1 MFGWYVPRAQATV
14 IVGVFALAAAGCG
27 DSTPARDATAGAEVE
42 GGADDKSSG
51 DSSGQVD
58 GRSDDQTT
66 PVDANDA
73 ANDAD
78 ASADVVVD
86 AAADASIADRSDD
99 GASADG
105 LPSFPRT
112 GLPLPDGVR
121 PPQKLLGEAATLTG
135 GRSISSCSHQDPGSG
150 DGHRWC
156 AFSVPAAEAMATEL
170 WVIDVTLAA
179 SGSIPTCDG
188 SSPSCLRLTTN
199 LWTEFPLIG
208 PGHPYAQ
215 AFDGDTLIFYADA
228 ISGHEQVHR
237 GPVYAWRPGWTAAR
251 KLTSDQG
258 LLCNGSEHAA
268 VAICMDDLRG
278 DPVKP
283 DSFQLRAGTLAD
295 QTGGALPLVGQIQPV
310 DRSGHSS
317 WQAGFSRAG
326 DVLAVS
332 SPDPQ
337 SGLPVLSVVATG
349 AIGVTPPSPIITDAS
364 SWALSD
370 DGHRVYFYGGDL
382 PDSELHELFV
392 ANFPDGTGATPL
404 ASSVQDYEVLGDGA
418 LDRGLV
424 YLTEL
429 DASTRQAA
437 FVLMPDAGTPAHTQ
451 TLFSYRGF
459 LEGVRL
465 SRDQRN
471 TVWLSGGFVATA
483 VHNDTLDTCTLN
495 TGSNAAFELQI
506 LDNAGLVFWTED
518 ANDDLYGRDAYVTTP
533 ASCTPKQRFARGMYW
548 YTPVGDR
555 GLVFGDELGSF
566 DRTVT
571 MKYAGAASDDSGWRL
586 KEPVRIDEQADP
598 EFIALDVT
606 ATLVLYVKQHGD
618 AATNGTY
625 LFGPVPF

>member
-1 MFGWYVPRAQATV
+1 MFGWGVRRAHATM
-14 IVGVFALAAAGCG
+14 IVGVAALVGAGCG
-27 DSTPARDATAGAEVE
+27 DSTPARDAASVEVKDA
-42 GGADDKSSG
+42 ADDESTG
-51 DSSGQVD
+51 DSSYQVD
-58 GRSDDQTT
+58 GTFDDSS
-66 PVDANDA
+66 PP
-73 ANDAD
+73 DAD
-78 ASADVVVD
+78 AAD
-86 AAADASIADRSDD
+86 AAPIADGSDTSPTSD
-99 GASADG
+99 GP
-105 LPSFPRT
+105 PSFPKT

-121 PPQKLLGEAATLTG
+121 PPQKLLGEEATLTG

-156 AFSVPAAEAMATEL
+156 AFSVPAAEAKTTEL

-215 AFDGDTLIFYADA
+215 AFEGDTLIFYADA
-228 ISGHEQVHR
+228 VSGREQVHR
-237 GPVYAWRPGWTAAR
+237 GPVYAWRPGWTAPR
-251 KLTSDQG
+251 KLTSEQG

-268 VAICMDDLRG
+268 VAICMDDLQG

-283 DSFQLRAGTLAD
+283 DSFQLRAGTLVD

-310 DRSGHSS
+310 DRAGHSS

-326 DVLAVS
+326 DLLAVS

-337 SGLPVLSVVATG
+337 SGLPVLSVIATG
-349 AIGVTPPSPIITDAS
+349 AIGVTPPAPIITDAS

-370 DGHRVYFYGGDL
+370 DGRRVYFYGGDL

-392 ANFPDGTGATPL
+392 ASFPDGAAVTPL
-404 ASSVQDYEVLGDGA
+404 ASNVQDYEVLGDEGA
-418 LDRGLV
+418 SVHGGLI
-424 YLTEL
+424 YMTEL
-429 DASTRQAA
+429 DASTHQAA
-437 FVLMPDAGTPAHTQ
+437 FMLMPDAGLPAQTQ
-451 TLFSYRGF
+451 TLFTYRGF

-465 SRDQRN
+465 ARDRRN

-483 VHNDTLDTCTLN
+483 VHNDTLDTCVLN

-533 ASCTPKQRFARGMYW
+533 ASCMPKERFARGMYW

-571 MKYAGAASDDSGWRL
+571 MKYAGAASDDSGWHL

-598 EFIALDVT
+598 EFIALDVA